1 MFLAMGVIDVRRF
14 NVATCL
20 GASGD
25 LEVAGISLADEDIWD
40 IDLAEVVKAN
50 ALAVPADREL
60 TYRVMQHELRLLL
73 SFLVDE
79 PGSPLT
85 LRHADFR
92 ASSGHVKRFIS
103 ESFGLGM
110 LTAAAERH
118 HRWKL
123 NDSDLHNFDVLP
135 AKVAAQY
142 PNSGI
147 RPDLLFDFT
156 GQGHQKLLAGEA
168 RGRSSARPVR
178 DANKDQ
184 RDRLA
189 DIVAWSG
196 VNDLHPVTM
205 TYAYT
210 GAANAQVDLFDI
222 TVPEYLD
229 KGPEIIFADEEG
241 LVTTRT
247 GRRFELLASILPR
260 AMDRAGQIAD
270 QLYATALQGAPS
282 QTRSVYGLNVRG
294 SWAAAD
300 LIASTRLRFFLGLL
314 EAPLTPEQAGAP
326 RRRRN
331 AAGQRDA
338 DPIQVAATGRIL
350 AVVARD
356 ATQNP
361 NWSEVTSRIE

>member
-1 MFLAMGVIDVRRF
+1 MGVIDIRRF
-14 NVATCL
+14 NVATYF
-20 GASGD
+20 GDSGD
-25 LEVAGISLADEDIWD
+25 LEVEDVCLAGEDTWD
-40 IDLAEVVKAN
+40 IDLAEVVKVN
-50 ALAVPADREL
+50 GLAVPTDRKL

-79 PGSPLT
+79 PGGPLT

-92 ASSGHVKRFIS
+92 ASSAHVKRFIS

-142 PNSGI
+142 PGSGI

-156 GQGHQKLLAGEA
+156 DQGHQKRLAGEA
-168 RGRSSARPVR
+168 RGRSSARPVQS
-178 DANKDQ
+178 ASKDQ
-184 RDRLA
+184 LDRLA

-196 VNDLHPVTM
+196 ANDLHPVTM

-210 GAANAQVDLFDI
+210 GSAKAQVDLFDI
-222 TVPEYLD
+222 TGPD
-229 KGPEIIFADEEG
+229 CPDTAPEIVIADDEG

-247 GRRFELLASILPR
+247 GRRFERLASIRSR
-260 AMDRAGQIAD
+260 ALDRAGEITD
-270 QLYATALQGAPS
+270 ELYATAPRGAPGP
-282 QTRSVYGLNVRG
+282 TRSVYGRNVRG
-294 SWAAAD
+294 SWATAD
-300 LIASTRLRFFLGLL
+300 LIVPSGLRFFLGLL
-314 EAPLTPEQAGAP
+314 DQPLTPEQAGAP

-331 AAGQRDA
+331 AARLQDA

-350 AVVARD
+350 IVVARV
-356 ATQNP
+356 ATQDP
-361 NWSEVTSRIE
+361 DWSEVTSRIE